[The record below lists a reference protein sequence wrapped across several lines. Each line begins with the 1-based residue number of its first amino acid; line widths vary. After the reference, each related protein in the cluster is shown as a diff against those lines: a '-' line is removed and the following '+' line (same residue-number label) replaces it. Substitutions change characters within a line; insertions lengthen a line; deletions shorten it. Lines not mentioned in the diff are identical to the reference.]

1 MLKATTAMRIL
12 IIDDA
17 AQIRRVLK
25 AMLVGRGY
33 EVWTAASGEEGLETF
48 RAALPDLVILDLALP
63 GISGVEV
70 CRELRRDSAVPVIVL
85 SVRDAESE
93 KVGALDAG
101 ADDYLTKPFG
111 TEELLARIRSVL
123 RRRHPHAEAE
133 TVRLGALTLDLNRR
147 ALLSAGANGAGEEV
161 KLTPKEF
168 ELLRF
173 FVANAGRVL
182 THRRLLQAV
191 WGPDYGEET
200 EYLRVFVNQL
210 RKKLEPDPAHPRF
223 LLTEPWVGY
232 RFDLPEGG

>member
-1 MLKATTAMRIL
+1 MATRIL

-33 EVWTAASGEEGLETF
+33 EVWTAATGEEGLEEF
-48 RAALPDLVILDLALP
+48 RKALPDLVILDLALP
-63 GISGVEV
+63 GMSGVDV
-70 CRELRRDSAVPVIVL
+70 CRQLRRDSAVPVIVL

-93 KVGALDAG
+93 KVRALDAG

-123 RRRHPHAEAE
+123 RRRHPRPEAE

-147 ALLSAGANGAGEEV
+147 TLAGPDAAAGDEV

-173 FVANAGRVL
+173 FLANAGSVL

-210 RKKLEPDPAHPRF
+210 RKKLEPDPAHPRL

-232 RFDLPEGG
+232 RLQLPDPA